1 MISEGLNSKNIST
14 GSVGVI
20 CPPDQLACSSIKG
33 QNLCRGFTLIELVIV
48 IVIIAI
54 LMGLFM
60 NRFLYYQ
67 EQAEKIAMEEV
78 VGVIQSS
85 LTMQYGQITTR
96 GKSSDVTALVKDNPI
111 NLLQK
116 KPSNYAGE
124 FYEASLQSVPPGN
137 WLFDLKTQEL
147 IYLPRNTDNLR
158 PGTDGKPWVRFH
170 TVAALELSRLPS
182 QQNAPPELTGLLFEA
197 VEPYSWF

>member
-1 MISEGLNSKNIST
+1 MIPEGSNSKNIST
-14 GSVGVI
+14 GSAGVI
-20 CPPDQLACSSIKG
+20 CPADQLAGSSIKG

-60 NRFLYYQ
+60 NRFVYYQ

-116 KPSNYAGE
+116 RPSNYAGE
-124 FYEASLQSVPPGN
+124 FYEASLQSAPPGN

-147 IYLPRNTDNLR
+147 IYLPRNTDNFRL
-158 PGTDGKPWVRFH
+158 GADGKPWVRFH
-170 TVAALELSRLPS
+170 TVAAFEPSRLPS
-182 QQNAPPELTGLLFEA
+182 QQNSPPELTGLLFEA